1 MEKRLSETIEI
12 EVRFSEVD
20 SMKVVWHGNYM
31 QYFEDGREAF
41 GRKYGLDYLTI
52 YGQGYFVPVVDIA
65 FHYRKPMEYGRKA
78 LLTVTYRPC
87 EAAKILFD
95 YEIKDSETGEVLTTG
110 SSVQVFMDRNYQL
123 EVSSP
128 AFYKEWKKRW
138 L

>member
-95 YEIKDSETGEVLTTG
+95 YEIKDSNGGIADNGQFGAGVYGQELSTG
-110 SSVQVFMDRNYQL
+110 SVVAGL
-123 EVSSP
+123 
-128 AFYKEWKKRW
+128 